1 MTVLNRGITPDE
13 LPPGIER
20 LHTAREDSER
30 VRRIVH
36 GKSWDVLVDTTSYTG
51 SDAHSVHNLFRGLCE
66 RAVFISTGQVYLVR
80 AGIRPPFRE
89 SDYEGELIRAPAPG
103 TADHKDWLYGVHKR
117 DAEEA
122 YAKTAN
128 DMAVTSLRLPMIASE
143 RDHYARIQG
152 YIARV
157 RDGGP
162 ILLPE
167 GTTLPIRHVCVHDVT
182 RLIEH
187 LVANPWKGY
196 RAFNISCGE
205 SISLSDF
212 FRLLGGELGAEI
224 RVHYASRQLIED
236 RRLLP
241 ACSPYSGKWMSEL
254 DNSLSLSAFSA
265 SGLRYTRPEEYLP
278 GIISDYSDRWA
289 GNEVAIPGYDRRAE
303 ELEIAKYDGETASTS

>member
-1 MTVLNRGITPDE
+1 VLNRGITPDE
-13 LPPGIER
+13 LPPDVER
-20 LHTAREDSER
+20 LHAAREDSGGMQR
-30 VRRIVH
+30 VLQ

-51 SDAHSVHNLFRGLCE
+51 NDAQSVHSLFRGRCE
-66 RAVFISTGQVYLVR
+66 RAIFISTGQVYLVR

-89 SDYEGELIRAPAPG
+89 SDYDGALIPAPASS

-117 DAEEA
+117 DAEDAFE
-122 YAKTAN
+122 KGAN
-128 DMAVTSLRLPMIASE
+128 DFAVASLRLPMIASE

-162 ILLPE
+162 ILVPD
-167 GTTLPIRHVCVHDVT
+167 GASLPIRHVYVHDVT

-187 LVANPWKGY
+187 LAANPWKGY

-205 SISLSDF
+205 SISLPDF
-212 FRLLGGELGAEI
+212 FRLLGGELGAEVPV
-224 RVHYASRQLIED
+224 RYVSRTLLED

-265 SGLRYTRPEEYLP
+265 SGLRYARPAEYLP

-289 GNEVAIPGYDRRAE
+289 GNEAAIPGYDRRGE
-303 ELEIAKYDGETASTS
+303 ELEIAEYDG